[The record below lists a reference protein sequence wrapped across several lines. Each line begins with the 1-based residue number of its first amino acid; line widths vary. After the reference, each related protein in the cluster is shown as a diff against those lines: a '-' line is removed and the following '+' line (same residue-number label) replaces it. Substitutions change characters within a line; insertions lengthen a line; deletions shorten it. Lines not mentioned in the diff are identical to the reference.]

1 MTTTTQVKYD
11 ELDLQQKVAQQV
23 KIGGW
28 HLNDGGYE
36 FDLGVDNAWGQELHG
51 WFEEVKLIEVVPTA
65 GEDEDDWD
73 SEEFEVTFQAPNGA
87 ERTYLLSREELGM
100 YV

>member
-1 MTTTTQVKYD
+1 MTTTQVTYD
-11 ELDLQQKVAQQV
+11 ELDLQGKVAQQI

-36 FDLGVDNAWGQELHG
+36 FDSGFDDDWGQEVYDEP
-51 WFEEVKLIEVVPTA
+51 EEVKLIEVVPTA

-73 SEEFEVTFQAPNGA
+73 SEEFEVTFQAPNGT
-87 ERTYLLSREELGM
+87 ERTYLLSRDELGV